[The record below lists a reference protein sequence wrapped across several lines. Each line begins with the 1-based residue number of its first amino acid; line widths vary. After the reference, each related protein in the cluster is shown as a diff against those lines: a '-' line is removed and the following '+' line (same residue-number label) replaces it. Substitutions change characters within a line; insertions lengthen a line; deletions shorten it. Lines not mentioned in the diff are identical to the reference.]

1 MVEIGLWLNPA
12 TVLAICVW
20 NPPGR
25 STFQLCCRLM
35 LAVPPFYFVALMV
48 CAAVNNQR
56 CVVNHEIKC
65 IDSVSLFKGWCDG
78 RHPLGVRNR
87 RVLAVPMI
95 AGKSI
100 VLSRKDEITF
110 HWVCRRGARE
120 NIQPFSC
127 IVHHLSMTWADVV
140 ATAYRIACI
149 PLPAWRAGRP
159 PCIAALIG
167 RWIGVDQ
174 RTGRAFDVRAHCDV
188 LLRWWWRQVGCGA
201 DAHLHSALPAV
212 EMPVIQRFHVSEEV
226 QVQSCQVDSFI
237 CDAQTDLSFA
247 RGIDIV

>member
-127 IVHHLSMTWADVV
+127 IVHHLSMTWGGC
-140 ATAYRIACI
+140 RS
-149 PLPAWRAGRP
+149 
-159 PCIAALIG
+159 
-167 RWIGVDQ
+167 
-174 RTGRAFDVRAHCDV
+174 HCLSD
-188 LLRWWWRQVGCGA
+188 R
-201 DAHLHSALPAV
+201 LHSIARLASWAPTMHRRPDW
-212 EMPVIQRFHVSEEV
+212 EMDWRRSAHRP
-226 QVQSCQVDSFI
+226 SF
-237 CDAQTDLSFA
+237 
-247 RGIDIV
+247 